1 MKISVCAADAI
12 DRVEILKNNVLEEMI
27 VHSGTWENKTYGAD
41 ETIRVKFAV
50 EFGWGPNP
58 RFYKD
63 MLVRE
68 WNGSL
73 YVEGR
78 LHSIDKAW
86 NSYGQKLYDVTDDS
100 CRFHMT
106 TYMSTTTGHWM
117 GPSAVVKEEMEIIL
131 TDWQTCAGCCRT
143 ILSNLCKR
151 LGCPIMNVFSEIKK
165 ENRVDI

>member
-63 MLVRE
+63 MLVRGTALCM
-68 WNGSL
+68 W
-73 YVEGR
+73 R
-78 LHSIDKAW
+78 ADCIPSIKH
-86 NSYGQKLYDVTDDS
+86 GTVTD
-100 CRFHMT
+100 RNYMMLQT
-106 TYMSTTTGHWM
+106 T
-117 GPSAVVKEEMEIIL
+117 A
-131 TDWQTCAGCCRT
+131 AGS
-143 ILSNLCKR
+143 I
-151 LGCPIMNVFSEIKK
+151 
-165 ENRVDI
+165 